1 MKKGLLIILAIIV
14 VIGFFAM
21 KGVNT
26 IPQQDEQ
33 VKAAWSE
40 VQNQY
45 QRRSDLVPNLV
56 ATVKGYATHEKQTL
70 TDVINARANATKVTL
85 NADQLSDPAAVQKFE
100 QAQGALSST
109 LGRLM
114 VVSEQ
119 YPNLKADQQFIALQS
134 QLEGTE
140 NRITVARRDYIAA
153 VQQFNTTIRTFPTA
167 IWAMISGAKPKETF
181 VATTPGAEQAPQINF
196 DSK

>member
-1 MKKGLLIILAIIV
+1 MKKGLLIVLAIIA
-14 VIGFFAM
+14 VIGFFAFQ
-21 KGVNT
+21 GVNS
-26 IPQQDEQ
+26 IPTMDEN
-33 VKAAWSE
+33 VKGKWAQ
-40 VQNQY
+40 VQNDY
-45 QRRSDLVPNLV
+45 QRRADLVPNLV
-56 ATVKGYATHEKQTL
+56 ATVKGYATHEQKTL

-85 NADQLSDPAAVQKFE
+85 NADQLTDAAALQKFE

-140 NRITVARRDYIAA
+140 NRITVARKDYITA
-153 VQQFNTTIRTFPTA
+153 VQQFNTAIRTFPTM
-167 IWAMISGAKPKETF
+167 IWAMITGVKAKETF
-181 VATTPGAEQAPQINF
+181 VATTPGAEQAPVVNF